1 MIKYK
6 KFYLSHII
14 IAINS
19 IIFILMF
26 LVDKSLS
33 FNVYTL
39 IDFGAKYNPLIAS
52 GEYYRLI
59 TPIFL
64 HSDITHILFNMYA
77 LNILGKNIEIIY
89 GRVKFIIIYLTAGLF
104 GSLGS
109 FIFTKSVAVGASGA
123 IFGLFGAYIYLYISR
138 PNVFNTKFLK
148 NLLSIIGLNL
158 FLGIVFPNIDNW
170 AHIWGLVGGIII
182 SWAIGIKGEKTFSP
196 KKIITQ
202 ILTVLLIC
210 TSLTVGIKINKDSWQ
225 YNLFKGIDYL
235 KENKINKA
243 ESEFNTGISRNDNV
257 EDFHY
262 YLGHI
267 NLSKGNIQK
276 AIYHFEK
283 AIEINPGFTEA
294 KQALDNIK

>member
-6 KFYLSHII
+6 KLYLSHII
-14 IAINS
+14 IVINS
-19 IIFILMF
+19 IFFILMF

-64 HSDITHILFNMYA
+64 HSSITHILFNMYA

-89 GRVKFIIIYLTAGLF
+89 GKFKFIIIYLTAGLF

-109 FIFTKSVAVGASGA
+109 FIFTQSVAVGASGA
-123 IFGLFGAYIYLYISR
+123 IFGLFGSYIYLYLSK
-138 PNVFNTKFLK
+138 PNIFNPGFLK
-148 NLLSIIGLNL
+148 NLLSIVGLNL

-170 AHIWGLVGGIII
+170 AHIWGLIGGIIA
-182 SWAIGIKGEKTFSP
+182 SWAIGIRGEKTFSP
-196 KKIITQ
+196 KRIAVQ
-202 ILTVLLIC
+202 ILTIVLVC
-210 TSLTVGIKINKDSWQ
+210 TSLIAGINLNQNSWQ
-225 YNLFKGIDYL
+225 YNLFKGINYL
-235 KENKINKA
+235 EEDKINKA
-243 ESEFNTGISRNDNV
+243 ESEFNIGLSRNNDV
-257 EDFHY
+257 EEFHY

-267 NLSKGNIQK
+267 NLSKGNTQK

-283 AIEINPGFTEA
+283 AIEINPEFNEA
-294 KQALDNIK
+294 KQALQSIK